1 VARASSIII
10 SGTADQEV
18 EPLWKKIAAGA
29 DHARAIR
36 TLAWVGILVLFLW
49 LTLNVDLIIFAGVLR
64 RAADRMS
71 GFTRI
76 PVGVALPLVVLP
88 VLAFLAGIG
97 WFFAQAI
104 ANQIDQLTQQLPA
117 AAAKVGTI
125 VRQSIQPRQD
135 IHGAYQF
142 NKHYGI
148 SDHNVA
154 KILRCGFNCC

>member
-1 VARASSIII
+1 
-10 SGTADQEV
+10 
-18 EPLWKKIAAGA
+18 
-29 DHARAIR
+29 
-36 TLAWVGILVLFLW
+36 VLFLW

-76 PVGVALPLVVLP
+76 PVGVALPLVVLL

-104 ANQIDQLTQQLPA
+104 ASQIDQLTQQLPA

-125 VRQSIQPRQD
+125 VRQSSLGKIFMKHISSTSIMESPTTMLQKFFGVAS
-135 IHGAYQF
+135 IAVEVAGAIAVMLFLGLYF
-142 NKHYGI
+142 AADANLYMSG
-148 SDHNVA
+148 
-154 KILRCGFNCC
+154 LL